1 MKQSIRSLVGG
12 GLAGVAIL
20 AAGLAGGVAQA
31 QDKAPIKAA
40 TLLDFTRVYTFL
52 TDEYSQGQQDYIKL
66 LNMEGGIDGHPVEL
80 IVRDQ
85 GSQPQQGIALYNQA
99 RDEGAIFFD
108 FLSTPVANAVMPRAN
123 EDHLPMMTF
132 AHGRADAIDGKLF
145 PFVFPSAAIYRSQA
159 ALLLKYMDEHVG
171 GLKDKK
177 IAFVH
182 IDSPFGREP
191 IALLEAMAK
200 TKGFTLKTF
209 PYAVPGTEQSA
220 AWTDVRRFRPDQV
233 IIWGAGP
240 GQAVSVRGAI
250 SNGISPKSIYS
261 VIWLSETD
269 MRSFQGD
276 AVVGVKRFTA
286 VNTGADSAILKRISE
301 KVVAAGKGTGDAK
314 VVGSTYYN
322 IGVATMAIM
331 AQAAKQAL
339 ADQGEPLTGDKLKA
353 GFEKIKDFDA
363 EGLMPAL
370 TITADDHQ
378 GGGWGRVSEW
388 DGSKWV
394 PLNDWGHA
402 YQDVIWGL
410 VREDAAKAAKAA
422 QETKK

>member
-1 MKQSIRSLVGG
+1 MRHSIRSLIGG
-12 GLAGVAIL
+12 GLASAAMV
-20 AAGLAGGVAQA
+20 AAGLAGGIAHA
-31 QDKAPIKAA
+31 QDKAPIKIA

-52 TDEYSQGQQDYIKL
+52 SDEYSQGQQDYIKL
-66 LNMEGGIDGHPVEL
+66 LNLEGGIDGHPVEM

-123 EDHLPMMTF
+123 EDHLPMITF
-132 AHGRADAIDGKLF
+132 AHGRADAIDGQKF
-145 PFVFPSAAIYRSQA
+145 PFIFPSAAIYRSQA
-159 ALLLKYMDEHVG
+159 ALLLQYMDQHGG
-171 GLKDKK
+171 GLQGKK

-191 IALLEAMAK
+191 IALLEAIAGS
-200 TKGFTLKTF
+200 KGFTLKTF

-220 AWTDVRRFRPDQV
+220 AWTDVRRFRPDNV

-240 GQAVSVRGAI
+240 GQAVSIRGAI

-269 MRSFQGD
+269 MHSFQGD

-286 VNTGADSAILKRISE
+286 VNTGADSAILKRINE

-314 VVGSTYYN
+314 AVGSTYYN
-322 IGVATMAIM
+322 IGVASMAVM
-331 AQAAKQAL
+331 AQAAREAVGAL
-339 ADQGEPLTGDKLKA
+339 GEPLTGDKLKA
-353 GFEKIKDFDA
+353 GFEMIKDFDA
-363 EGLMPAL
+363 EGLMPPL
-370 TITADDHQ
+370 TIDGQDHQ
-378 GGGWGRVSEW
+378 GGGRGRVSEW
-388 DGSKWV
+388 DGTKWV
-394 PLNDWGHA
+394 PLSGWDQA
-402 YQDVIWGL
+402 YQDVVWRL
-410 VREDAAKAAKAA
+410 VQEDAAKGG
-422 QETKK
+422 Q

>member
-20 AAGLAGGVAQA
+20 AASVAGGVAHA
-31 QDKAPIKAA
+31 QEKAPIKAA

-52 TDEYSQGQQDYIKL
+52 SDEYSQGQQDYIKL
-66 LNMEGGIDGHPVEL
+66 LNLEGGIDGHPVEL

-123 EDHLPMMTF
+123 EDHLPMITF
-132 AHGRADAIDGKLF
+132 AHGRADAIDGQHF
-145 PFVFPSAAIYRSQA
+145 PFIFPSAAIYRSQA
-159 ALLLKYMDEHVG
+159 ALLLQYMDEHAG

-191 IALLEAMAK
+191 IALLEALAE

-209 PYAVPGTEQSA
+209 AYPVPGTEQSA
-220 AWTDVRRFRPDQV
+220 TWTDVRRFRPDNV

-250 SNGISPKSIYS
+250 SNGIAPKNIYS

-269 MRSFQGD
+269 MRSFDGD

-286 VNTGADSAILKRISE
+286 VNTGVDSAILKRINE
-301 KVVAAGKGTGDAK
+301 KVVAAGQGTGDAK

-339 ADQGEPLTGDKLKA
+339 ADEGEPLTGDKLKA
-353 GFEKIKDFDA
+353 GFEKLKDFDA

-388 DGSKWV
+388 DGNQWV
-394 PLNDWGHA
+394 PLNDWSHA
-402 YQDVIWGL
+402 SQDVIWQL
-410 VREDAAKAAKAA
+410 VREDAAKAAQGA
-422 QETKK
+422 KK

>member
-1 MKQSIRSLVGG
+1 MRHSIRTLVGS
-12 GLAGVAIL
+12 GLAGAAIL
-20 AAGLAGGVAQA
+20 AAGLAGGAVHA

-52 TDEYSQGQQDYIKL
+52 TDEYSQGQQDYVKL
-66 LNMEGGIDGHPVEL
+66 LNLEGGIGGHPVDL

-123 EDHLPMMTF
+123 EDHLPMITF
-132 AHGRADAIDGKLF
+132 AHGRADAIDGQRF

-159 ALLLKYMDEHVG
+159 ALLLQYMDEHG

-191 IALLEAMAK
+191 IALIEAMAK

-220 AWTDVRRFRPDQV
+220 AWTDVRRFRPDNV

-240 GQAVSVRGAI
+240 GQAVSIRGAI

-322 IGVATMAIM
+322 IGVASMAIM
-331 AQAAKQAL
+331 AQAARQAL
-339 ADQGEPLTGDKLKA
+339 DKLGPPLTGDKLKA
-353 GFEKIKDFDA
+353 GFEMIKDFDA
-363 EGLMPAL
+363 EGLMPPL
-370 TITADDHQ
+370 TITDKDHQ

-402 YQDVIWGL
+402 YQDVVWQL
-410 VREDAAKAAKAA
+410 VREDAEKAAKEA
-422 QETKK
+422 KK